1 MNYNNYIF
9 QLQQT
14 INYYFNKLQFIL
26 KENHDLKRDL
36 SCDRTLLNLRSNEL
50 FELRT
55 SLYQLIQNSSEID
68 KNDILKL
75 LNLK

>member
-36 SCDRTLLNLRSNEL
+36 SCDKTLLNLRSNEL

>member
-9 QLQQT
+9 QLQQA
-14 INYYFNKLQFIL
+14 INYYCNKLQFIL